1 MPKSQVKFIKLNSA
15 ILNCSFLIKRM
26 FKKYYLC
33 IFFVFAFVSCT
44 TAKKAVVV
52 STKKVQIADSTQ
64 RQFDYYFYEGIR
76 QKDNQ
81 QYDQAIE
88 TFRLC
93 LAIDSLDAGAQSE
106 IGILYALIGYNN
118 NAINCLEKAIKIDPA
133 NWWYNVQL
141 ISMYSELKNWN
152 RAIEITG
159 NLQKLFPNKE
169 EVYTML
175 ATFYK
180 ETKQYEKAIAAF
192 DRLESLS
199 GINETNSFEKFQ
211 LYILLNKPQKGV
223 AEIDKLVNKYP
234 AETRYKVLRGDI
246 FMQQKMPE
254 KAYEIY
260 QNVLKDDPENPYVYV
275 SLSEYYKTVNQPEKA
290 MEAIVSALKSDQLEV
305 ETKVSV
311 LGQYVEKLAQDSSKL
326 VETESLFKL
335 LVDRYPMEEQVHG
348 YYAVF
353 LIYQKR
359 NAEALSE
366 LETMVNINPKNDQTW
381 IKIVQIYT
389 VDKNYKQIINTT
401 ARAIDNL
408 PKLPVWYF
416 YRGIAQF
423 QLADYHGAMDSYQ
436 KGLPLIAPEQAEL
449 KSDFYAQ
456 IADIYFKFEKK
467 DSAFVNYEASLAA
480 NPKNIMVMNNYA
492 YYLSLDK
499 KDLKKAERMSS
510 KTVELEP
517 KNSTYLDTYA
527 WILYQEGN
535 YSLAKFYIERA
546 IDNLTKEEDPG
557 VVLEHYGDILWMN
570 SKDTKK
576 DDAKALEIWQKSY
589 DAGNKTDEL
598 KLKITNK
605 GWKR

>member
-1 MPKSQVKFIKLNSA
+1 
-15 ILNCSFLIKRM
+15 M
-26 FKKYYLC
+26 FKKYYLYLFF
-33 IFFVFAFVSCT
+33 IFALISCST
-44 TAKKAVVV
+44 TQKAVEK
-52 STKKVQIADSTQ
+52 TTYKAQLNDSNQ
-64 RQFDYYFYEGIR
+64 RKFDYFFFEGLN

-81 QYDQAIE
+81 QFDQALE
-88 TFRLC
+88 TFGLC
-93 LAIDSLDAGAQSE
+93 LAIDSLDAGVQSE
-106 IGILYALIGYNN
+106 MGILYALIGFND
-118 NAINCLEKAIKIDPA
+118 NAVICLEKAIKIDPA
-133 NWWYNVQL
+133 NWWYNVRL
-141 ISMYSELKNWN
+141 ISMYTGLKNWK
-152 RAIEITG
+152 RSIEITL
-159 NLQKLFPNKE
+159 NLQKIYPNKE

-180 ETKQYEKAIAAF
+180 ETKEYDKAISSL
-192 DRLESLS
+192 DKLESLN
-199 GINETNSFEKFQ
+199 GIDESTSFEKFQ

-223 AEIDKLVNKYP
+223 AEIDKLINKYP
-234 AETRYKVLRGDI
+234 TESRYKVLRGDI
-246 FMQQKMPE
+246 FMQQKKPE
-254 KAYEIY
+254 MAIEIY
-260 QNVLKDDPENPYVYV
+260 QNVLKEDPENPYVYV
-275 SLSEYYKTVNQPEKA
+275 SLSEYYKSVNQPEKA
-290 MEAIVSALKSDQLEV
+290 MESIVNALKSDKLEV

-311 LGQYVEKLAQDSSKL
+311 LGQYVEKLAQDSTKL
-326 VETESLFKL
+326 LETESLFKL

-353 LIYQKR
+353 LLYQKR

-366 LETMVNINPKNDQTW
+366 LETMININPKNDQTW
-381 IKIVQIYT
+381 LRIIQIYIG
-389 VDKNYKQIINTT
+389 DKNYNQILATT
-401 ARAIDNL
+401 AKAIDNL
-408 PKLPVWYF
+408 PKLPIWYF

-423 QLADYHGAMDSYQ
+423 QLADYRNAMASYQ
-436 KGLPLIAPEQAEL
+436 KGLPLITIDQAEL

-456 IADIYFKFEKK
+456 IADIYFKLEKK

-499 KDLKKAERMSS
+499 TDLKKAERMSA

-546 IDNLTKEEDPG
+546 IENLTKEEESG

-570 SKDTKK
+570 SKDTRK

-589 DAGNKTDEL
+589 DSGNKTEEL
-598 KLKITNK
+598 KLKIMNK

>member
-1 MPKSQVKFIKLNSA
+1 
-15 ILNCSFLIKRM
+15 M

-33 IFFVFAFVSCT
+33 LLLVFILAACST
-44 TAKKAVVV
+44 TKNTVVL
-52 STKKVQIADSTQ
+52 TPQRIQLTDSVQ

-81 QYDQAIE
+81 QFDQALE

-93 LAIDSLDAGAQSE
+93 LSIDSLDAGAQSE
-106 IGILYALIGYNN
+106 MGILYALVGFND
-118 NAINCLEKAIKIDPA
+118 NAIQCLEKAIRIDPA
-133 NWWYNVQL
+133 NWWYNVRL
-141 ISMYSELKNWN
+141 ISMYSGIKNWK
-152 RAIEITG
+152 RAIQIAG
-159 NLQKLFPNKE
+159 NLQKIYPNKE

-180 ETKQYEKAIAAF
+180 ETKEYDKAIAAF
-192 DRLESLS
+192 DKLESLN
-199 GINETNSFEKFQ
+199 GIDESSSFEKFQ

-223 AEIDKLVNKYP
+223 AEIDKLANKYP
-234 AETRYKVLRGDI
+234 SETRYKVLRGDI
-246 FMQQKMPE
+246 FMQQKMPA
-254 KAYEIY
+254 KAFEIY

-275 SLSEYYKTVNQPEKA
+275 SLSEYYKSMNEPENA
-290 MEAIVSALKSDQLEV
+290 MKAIVSALKSDQLAV

-348 YYAVF
+348 YYALF
-353 LIYQKR
+353 LQYQKR
-359 NAEALSE
+359 SKEALSE
-366 LETMVNINPKNDQTW
+366 LETMININPKNDQTW
-381 IKIVQIYT
+381 LRIIQIYLGE
-389 VDKNYKQIINTT
+389 KNYQQLMVTT
-401 ARAIDNL
+401 AKAIENL

-416 YRGIAQF
+416 YRGITQF
-423 QLADYHGAMDSYQ
+423 QLESYRDALATYQ
-436 KGLPLIAPEQAEL
+436 KGLPFISTEQSDL

-456 IADIYFKFEKK
+456 IADVYFKLEKK
-467 DSAFVNYEASLAA
+467 DSAFVNYEASLVS

-499 KDLKKAERMSS
+499 TDLKKAERMSA

-527 WILYQEGN
+527 WILYQQEN

-546 IDNLTKEEDPG
+546 VDNLTKDENPG

-570 SKDTKK
+570 SKDTGK
-576 DDAKALEIWQKSY
+576 DDVKALELWQKSY
-589 DAGNKTDEL
+589 DAGNKTEEL
-598 KLKITNK
+598 KQKISNK

>member
-1 MPKSQVKFIKLNSA
+1 
-15 ILNCSFLIKRM
+15 M

-33 IFFVFAFVSCT
+33 LLLVVVFVSCT
-44 TAKKAVVV
+44 ATKKAVAE
-52 STKKVQIADSTQ
+52 TPKKIQLSEKIQLSDSVQ

-81 QYDQAIE
+81 QFDQALE

-93 LAIDSLDAGAQSE
+93 LSIDSLDAGAQSE
-106 IGILYALIGYNN
+106 EGILYALIGFNEQ
-118 NAINCLEKAIKIDPA
+118 AVNCLEKAIRIDPS
-133 NWWYNVQL
+133 NWWYNVRL
-141 ISMYSELKNWN
+141 ITMYSEQKNWN
-152 RAIEITG
+152 RAIEITN
-159 NLQKLFPNKE
+159 NLQKIYPNKE

-175 ATFYK
+175 SSFYK
-180 ETKQYEKAIAAF
+180 ETKEYEKAIAAY
-192 DRLESLS
+192 DRLESLN
-199 GINETNSFEKFQ
+199 GINESSSFEKFQ

-234 AETRYKVLRGDI
+234 SETRYKVLRGDI

-254 KAYEIY
+254 KAFEIY
-260 QNVLKDDPENPYVYV
+260 QNVLKDDPDNPYVYV
-275 SLSEYYKTVNQPEKA
+275 SLSEYYKSVNQPDKA
-290 MEAIVSALKSDQLEV
+290 MESIVSALKSDQLDV

-311 LGQYVEKLAQDSSKL
+311 LGQYVEKLAHDSTKL

-353 LIYQKR
+353 LQYQQR

-366 LETMVNINPKNDQTW
+366 LETMININPKNEQTW
-381 IKIVQIYT
+381 IRIIQLYIG
-389 VDKNYKQIINTT
+389 DKNYKKILATT
-401 ARAIDNL
+401 ATAIENL

-416 YRGIAQF
+416 YQGIAHY
-423 QLADYHGAMDSYQ
+423 QLADYRASLASYQ
-436 KGLPLIAPEQAEL
+436 KGLPLIAAEQTDL
-449 KSDFYAQ
+449 KSDFLAQ
-456 IADIYFKFEKK
+456 IADIYYKFEKK

-499 KDLKKAERMSS
+499 SDLKKAERMSS

-527 WILYQEGN
+527 WILFQEGN

-546 IDNLTKEEDPG
+546 IDNLPKNDESG

-570 SKDTKK
+570 SKDAK
-576 DDAKALEIWQKSY
+576 DDAKALEMWQKSY
-589 DAGNKTDEL
+589 DSGNKTDSL
-598 KLKITNK
+598 KEKIGNK
-605 GWKR
+605 GWKRSRE